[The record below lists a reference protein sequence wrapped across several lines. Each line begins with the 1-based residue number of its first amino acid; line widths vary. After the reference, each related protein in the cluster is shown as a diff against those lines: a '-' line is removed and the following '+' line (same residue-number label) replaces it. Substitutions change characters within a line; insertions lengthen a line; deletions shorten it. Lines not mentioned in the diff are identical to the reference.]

1 MASTPNPSSTETK
14 RNHPAVKVVRKLDR
28 IILHC
33 TATTE
38 GRHVDVD
45 TIRKWHLD
53 RGWSDVGYHFI
64 IYIDGSV
71 HVGRPIEQSGAH
83 TSGHNATTIGVVY
96 VGGTDASGKAK
107 DTMNAAQETA
117 FVNLV
122 KHLRDQFG
130 PLTLHGHNE
139 YAAKACPSFKVKDKF
154 KWLVGY

>member
-1 MASTPNPSSTETK
+1 M
-14 RNHPAVKVVRKLDR
+14 RKLDR

-33 TATTE
+33 TATPE

-45 TIRKWHLD
+45 TIRVWHKA
-53 RGWSDVGYHFI
+53 RGWSDVGYHFV

-71 HVGRPIEQSGAH
+71 HAGRAVEKTGAH
-83 TSGHNATTIGVVY
+83 VSGHNATTIGVVY
-96 VGGTDASGKAK
+96 VGGTDAAGKAK

>member
-1 MASTPNPSSTETK
+1 
-14 RNHPAVKVVRKLDR
+14 VRKLDR

-33 TATTE
+33 TATPE

-45 TIRKWHLD
+45 TIRVWHKA
-53 RGWSDVGYHFI
+53 RGWSDVGYHFV
-64 IYIDGSV
+64 IYLDGSV
-71 HVGRPIEQSGAH
+71 HAGRAVEKTGAH
-83 TSGHNATTIGVVY
+83 VAGHNATTIGVVY
-96 VGGTDASGKAK
+96 VGGTDAAGKAK

-139 YAAKACPSFKVKDKF
+139 YAAKACPSFIVKDKF

>member
-1 MASTPNPSSTETK
+1 M
-14 RNHPAVKVVRKLDR
+14 RKLDR

-33 TATTE
+33 TATPE

-45 TIRKWHLD
+45 TIRVWHKA
-53 RGWSDVGYHFI
+53 RGWSDVGYHFV
-64 IYIDGSV
+64 IYLDGSV
-71 HVGRPIEQSGAH
+71 HAGRAVEKTGAH
-83 TSGHNATTIGVVY
+83 VSGHNVTTIGVVY
-96 VGGTDASGKAK
+96 VGGTDAAGKAK

-139 YAAKACPSFKVKDKF
+139 YAAKACPSFIVKDKF

>member
-1 MASTPNPSSTETK
+1 
-14 RNHPAVKVVRKLDR
+14 VRKLDR

-33 TATTE
+33 TATPE
-38 GRHVDVD
+38 GRHVSVD
-45 TIRKWHLD
+45 TIRVWHKA

-64 IYIDGSV
+64 IYVDGSV
-71 HVGRPIEQSGAH
+71 HAGRAVEKTGAH
-83 TSGHNATTIGVVY
+83 VSGHNATTIGVVY
-96 VGGTDASGKAK
+96 VGGTDAAGKAK

-122 KHLRDQFG
+122 KHLRDEYG

>member
-1 MASTPNPSSTETK
+1 M
-14 RNHPAVKVVRKLDR
+14 RKLDR

-33 TATTE
+33 TATPE

-45 TIRKWHLD
+45 TIRVWHKA
-53 RGWSDVGYHFI
+53 RGWRDIGYHFI

-71 HVGRPIEQSGAH
+71 HAGRAVEKTGAH
-83 TSGHNATTIGVVY
+83 VAGHNATTIGVVY
-96 VGGTDASGKAK
+96 VGGTDAAGKAK

-139 YAAKACPSFKVKDKF
+139 YAAKACPSFIVKDKF

>member
-1 MASTPNPSSTETK
+1 M
-14 RNHPAVKVVRKLDR
+14 RKLDR

-33 TATTE
+33 TATPE

-45 TIRKWHLD
+45 TIRVWHKA
-53 RGWSDVGYHFI
+53 RGWSDVGYHFV
-64 IYIDGSV
+64 IYTDGSV
-71 HVGRPIEQSGAH
+71 HAGRAVEKTGAH
-83 TSGHNATTIGVVY
+83 VSGHNATTIGVVY
-96 VGGTDASGKAK
+96 VGGTDAAGKAK

-139 YAAKACPSFKVKDKF
+139 YAAKACPSFIVKDKF

>member
-1 MASTPNPSSTETK
+1 
-14 RNHPAVKVVRKLDR
+14 VRKLDR

-33 TATTE
+33 TATPE

-45 TIRKWHLD
+45 TIRVWHKA

-71 HVGRPIEQSGAH
+71 HSGRDVSKTGAH
-83 TSGHNATTIGVVY
+83 VAGHNATTIGVVY
-96 VGGTDASGKAK
+96 VGGTDAAGKAK

-122 KHLRDQFG
+122 KHLRDEYG

-139 YAAKACPSFKVKDKF
+139 YAAKACPSFIVKDKF

>member
-1 MASTPNPSSTETK
+1 M
-14 RNHPAVKVVRKLDR
+14 RKLDR

-33 TATTE
+33 TATPE

-45 TIRKWHLD
+45 TIRVWHKA
-53 RGWSDVGYHFI
+53 RGWSDVGYHFV

-71 HVGRPIEQSGAH
+71 HAGRAVEKTGAH
-83 TSGHNATTIGVVY
+83 VAGHNATTIGVVY
-96 VGGTDASGKAK
+96 VGGTDAAGKAK

-117 FVNLV
+117 FVNLL
-122 KHLRDQFG
+122 KHLRDEYG

>member
-1 MASTPNPSSTETK
+1 M
-14 RNHPAVKVVRKLDR
+14 RKLDR

-33 TATTE
+33 TATPE

-45 TIRKWHLD
+45 TIRVWHKA

-71 HVGRPIEQSGAH
+71 HSGRDVSKTGAH
-83 TSGHNATTIGVVY
+83 VAGHNATTIGVVY
-96 VGGTDASGKAK
+96 VGGTDAAGKAK

-122 KHLRDQFG
+122 KHLRDEYG

-139 YAAKACPSFKVKDKF
+139 YAAKACPSFNVKQKF
-154 KWLVGY
+154 AWLVGY

>member
-1 MASTPNPSSTETK
+1 
-14 RNHPAVKVVRKLDR
+14 VRKLDR

-33 TATTE
+33 TATPE

-45 TIRKWHLD
+45 TIRVWHKA
-53 RGWSDVGYHFI
+53 RGWSDVGYHFV

-71 HVGRPIEQSGAH
+71 HAGRAVEKTGAH
-83 TSGHNATTIGVVY
+83 VSGHNATTIGVVY
-96 VGGTDASGKAK
+96 VGGTDAAGKAK

-122 KHLRDQFG
+122 KHLRDQYG

>member
-1 MASTPNPSSTETK
+1 M
-14 RNHPAVKVVRKLDR
+14 RKLDR

-33 TATTE
+33 TATPE

-45 TIRKWHLD
+45 TIRVWHKA
-53 RGWSDVGYHFI
+53 RGWSDVGYHFF

-71 HVGRPIEQSGAH
+71 HAGRAVEKTGAH
-83 TSGHNATTIGVVY
+83 VAGHNATTIGVVY
-96 VGGTDASGKAK
+96 VGGTDAAGKAK

-122 KHLRDQFG
+122 KHLRDEYG

>member
-1 MASTPNPSSTETK
+1 
-14 RNHPAVKVVRKLDR
+14 VRKLDR

-33 TATTE
+33 TATPE

-45 TIRKWHLD
+45 TIRVWHKA
-53 RGWSDVGYHFI
+53 RGWSDVGYHFF

-71 HVGRPIEQSGAH
+71 HAGRAVEKTGAH
-83 TSGHNATTIGVVY
+83 VSGHNVTTIGVVY
-96 VGGTDASGKAK
+96 VGGCDAKMKAK

-122 KHLRDQFG
+122 KHLRDEYG

>member
-1 MASTPNPSSTETK
+1 M
-14 RNHPAVKVVRKLDR
+14 RKLDR

-33 TATTE
+33 TATPE

-45 TIRKWHLD
+45 TIRVWHKA
-53 RGWSDVGYHFI
+53 RGWSDVGYHFF

-71 HVGRPIEQSGAH
+71 HAGRAVEKTGAH
-83 TSGHNATTIGVVY
+83 VSGHNATTIGVVY
-96 VGGTDASGKAK
+96 VGGTDAAGKAK

-122 KHLRDQFG
+122 KHLRDQYG

-139 YAAKACPSFKVKDKF
+139 YAAKACPSFIVKDKF

>member
-1 MASTPNPSSTETK
+1 M
-14 RNHPAVKVVRKLDR
+14 RKLDR

-33 TATTE
+33 TATPE

-45 TIRKWHLD
+45 TIRVWHKA

-71 HVGRPIEQSGAH
+71 HSGRDVSKTGAH
-83 TSGHNATTIGVVY
+83 VAGHNATTIGVVY
-96 VGGTDASGKAK
+96 VGGTDAAGKAK

-122 KHLRDQFG
+122 KHLRDEYG

-139 YAAKACPSFKVKDKF
+139 YAAKACPSFIVKDKF

>member
-1 MASTPNPSSTETK
+1 M
-14 RNHPAVKVVRKLDR
+14 RKLDR

-33 TATTE
+33 TATPE

-45 TIRKWHLD
+45 TIRVWHKA

-71 HVGRPIEQSGAH
+71 HAGRAVELTGAH
-83 TSGHNATTIGVVY
+83 VAGHNATTIGVVY
-96 VGGTDASGKAK
+96 VGGTDAAGKAK

-122 KHLRDQFG
+122 KHLRDEYG

-139 YAAKACPSFKVKDKF
+139 YAAKACPSFIVKDKF